1 MKGDLETVGL
11 QLAGVILNMT
21 DSVLGGLVQFK
32 ESSSSQWCRDLSETR
47 SSVATQFHFCLPELL
62 LHFNFNGS
70 LQRFTF
76 SKIHVSYY
84 VGSTLDSEE

>member
-32 ESSSSQWCRDLSETR
+32 ESSSSQWCRDLSATR

-62 LHFNFNGS
+62 LHFILFLFFFFLLLLFFNFILFLN
-70 LQRFTF
+70 FT
-76 SKIHVSYY
+76 
-84 VGSTLDSEE
+84 

>member
-32 ESSSSQWCRDLSETR
+32 ESSSSQCAGTR
-47 SSVATQFHFCLPELL
+47 LRPDPQ
-62 LHFNFNGS
+62 
-70 LQRFTF
+70 
-76 SKIHVSYY
+76 
-84 VGSTLDSEE
+84 